1 MDQKNNI
8 PKQRALNIALSEP
21 LIYHHQSG
29 FGSDRHGFDRAYPEA
44 FQLPNSDSWVT
55 LPPVQPMGDFEQRPY
70 SPAVLPTH
78 GNGDPIVYCDRGSGD
93 VLMAAPAPQSRR
105 TSEMTG
111 VQPTSVVES
120 IDQVCT
126 CDKKTD
132 LGPNVLLPN
141 LARDALG
148 IVHQPY
154 ARVAIDGLLNCDSS
168 PHTLPAH
175 SQVHNNTQAYQP
187 SIPSAI
193 PDPHICH
200 STLSPTLS
208 TTTTTSSNTLRADLH
223 APFPAVEQRCFL
235 LSTLYHICVDA
246 TFVYSRSLF
255 HTRHSRRRYRRYYPY
270 RSSYPNR
277 SSGNRAVGNASG
289 SGARPSLMDN
299 ISTICTH
306 LWRKARHD
314 AIAPHRAEADA
325 VREMRDLYAW
335 AELVARAMDSDGLLS
350 IDGISVDSESVSEYG
365 TSGGGGAAAAESSGE
380 MEVPIRVGRAAKRIC
395 EWVGDEEAW
404 DSCQSVCD
412 ELRQLDDMGRG
423 GDKRMERD
431 RRGRV
436 LEEVEDGE
444 IL

>member
-1 MDQKNNI
+1 
-8 PKQRALNIALSEP
+8 
-21 LIYHHQSG
+21 
-29 FGSDRHGFDRAYPEA
+29 
-44 FQLPNSDSWVT
+44 
-55 LPPVQPMGDFEQRPY
+55 
-70 SPAVLPTH
+70 
-78 GNGDPIVYCDRGSGD
+78 
-93 VLMAAPAPQSRR
+93 
-105 TSEMTG
+105 
-111 VQPTSVVES
+111 
-120 IDQVCT
+120 
-126 CDKKTD
+126 
-132 LGPNVLLPN
+132 
-141 LARDALG
+141 
-148 IVHQPY
+148 
-154 ARVAIDGLLNCDSS
+154 
-168 PHTLPAH
+168 
-175 SQVHNNTQAYQP
+175 
-187 SIPSAI
+187 
-193 PDPHICH
+193 
-200 STLSPTLS
+200 
-208 TTTTTSSNTLRADLH
+208 
-223 APFPAVEQRCFL
+223 
-235 LSTLYHICVDA
+235 
-246 TFVYSRSLF
+246 
-255 HTRHSRRRYRRYYPY
+255 
-270 RSSYPNR
+270 
-277 SSGNRAVGNASG
+277 
-289 SGARPSLMDN
+289 MDN